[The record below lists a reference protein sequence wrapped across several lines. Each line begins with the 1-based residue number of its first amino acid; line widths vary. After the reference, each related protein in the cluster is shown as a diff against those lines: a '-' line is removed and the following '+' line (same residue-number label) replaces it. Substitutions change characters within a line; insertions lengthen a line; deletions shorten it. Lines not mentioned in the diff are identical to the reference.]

1 VRVFFDNCT
10 SPVLADTLNGFL
22 KHRGHDA
29 VHLRD
34 HFQADTPDIDW
45 IRALADVKTTVVVIT
60 GDARIQKNKAERA
73 AYRAA
78 GLRGFVLNPAYH
90 RTAQNITASVLIRRW
105 PDIEDMVS
113 RVEAPFLY
121 ELPINYS
128 SKLKALPL

>member
-10 SPVLADTLNGFL
+10 SPVLAETLNGFL
-22 KHRGHDA
+22 KHRGHDT

-34 HFQADTPDIDW
+34 YFASDTPDIEW
-45 IRALADVKTTVVVIT
+45 IKALALVKVEVVVIT
-60 GDARIQKNKAERA
+60 GDARIHKNKPERVA
-73 AYRAA
+73 FRSA

-90 RTAQNITASVLIRRW
+90 KTPQHITASVLIRRW

-121 ELPINYS
+121 ELPINHS
-128 SKLKALPL
+128 SKLKLLPL

>member
-10 SPVLADTLNGFL
+10 SPVLAETLNGFL

-34 HFQADTPDIDW
+34 YFESDTPDIEW
-45 IRALADVKTTVVVIT
+45 IKALALVKVEVVVIT
-60 GDARIQKNKAERA
+60 GDTRIHKNKPERVA
-73 AYRAA
+73 FRSA

-90 RTAQNITASVLIRRW
+90 KMPQHITASVLIRRW
-105 PDIEDMVS
+105 LDIEDMVS

-121 ELPINYS
+121 ELPIKG
-128 SKLKALPL
+128 KLKMLPL